1 MIEWAQPTSAR
12 VRASAE
18 MSKSEDRAP
27 EGDPDADV
35 ARLAHAGDA
44 AAAIR
49 LLMQRHGDAVYRFV
63 RNALRDDARADDV
76 HQRVFIEAHRD
87 LRRFSGRS
95 TLRTWLFAI
104 ARYRVIDALKAR
116 TREERRIGGDDGD
129 DAPDPR
135 PSPGEQLDDA
145 RLREAL
151 ARCLEKLGEHVR
163 SAVLLRFQQGFSF
176 EEMAEIMR
184 EKPGTLQARVARAM
198 PVLRACIEASS
209 GAKV

>member
-1 MIEWAQPTSAR
+1 VIEWTQLTGAAA
-12 VRASAE
+12 RASAE
-18 MSKSEDRAP
+18 MSKSVDSAP

-76 HQRVFIEAHRD
+76 HQRIFIEAHRD

-104 ARYRVIDALKAR
+104 ARYRVLDALKAR
-116 TREERRIGGDDGD
+116 TREARRAGDDDGA

-135 PSPGEQLDDA
+135 ASPGEQLDDA

-163 SAVLLRFQQGFSF
+163 SAVLLRYQQGFSF

-209 GAKV
+209 AGRI

>member
-1 MIEWAQPTSAR
+1 
-12 VRASAE
+12 

-27 EGDPDADV
+27 ETGDPDADV
-35 ARLAHAGDA
+35 VRLAQSGDP

-49 LLMQRHGDAVYRFV
+49 RLMQRHGDAVYRFV
-63 RNALRDDARADDV
+63 RNALRDDVRADDV
-76 HQRVFIEAHRD
+76 HQRIFIEAHRD
-87 LRRFSGRS
+87 LHRFSGRS

-116 TREERRIGGDDGD
+116 AREVGRASESDGAD
-129 DAPDPR
+129 EPDPR

-151 ARCLEKLGEHVR
+151 ASCLEKLGEHIR
-163 SAVLLRFQQGFSF
+163 TAVLLRFQQGFSF

-198 PVLRACIEASS
+198 PVLRACIEAATGGS
-209 GAKV
+209 V